1 MIEVI
6 KNSFHNS
13 RLASRITMSLA
24 MAILIISST
33 LSLYLYLPIY
43 GHNFST
49 NENAVFLA
57 LADTIKAEAQLVQ
70 ENLSNNNVSL
80 ASEHANKASTLFTAT
95 VNDEIAE
102 RNQRLADELNVA
114 LATLKTS
121 VVSAFNN
128 DTTTDINSVIGDV
141 DAILDEAVTARI
153 NPEQLDNST
162 TQVLRIIE
170 IIDRV
175 LGNYGDAFAIGFDMT
190 NMSNLI
196 TDNRGNGSNSLS
208 SMRLINV
215 TDYHTA
221 QALGV
226 KAHEIFNAQLS
237 NSSSNTQSLDNIASA
252 LQELVNTIDNKGTP
266 IDVMMIVHT
275 RIHPNFLTAFD
286 LNPSIH

>member
-6 KNSFHNS
+6 KNRFHNS

-43 GHNFST
+43 GHNFSA
-49 NENAVFLA
+49 NESAVFLA

-80 ASEHANKASTLFTAT
+80 ASEHANKASALFTAALI
-95 VNDEIAE
+95 DEIAE
-102 RNQRLADELNVA
+102 RNQRLADELNTA
-114 LATLKTS
+114 LTTLKTS
-121 VVSAFNN
+121 VASTSDN
-128 DTTTDINSVIGDV
+128 DTATDINSMIGDV

-170 IIDRV
+170 IIDNV
-175 LGNYGDAFAIGFDMT
+175 LGNYGDAFAVGFDMT

-196 TDNRGNGSNSLS
+196 TDNRDNGSNSLS

-215 TDYHTA
+215 TDYQTA

-226 KAHEIFNAQLS
+226 KAHEILNAQLS
-237 NSSSNTQSLDNIASA
+237 NSSSNPQSLDNIASA
-252 LQELVNTIDNKGTP
+252 LQELMKTIDSKGTP
-266 IDVMMIVHT
+266 NDVMMIVHT